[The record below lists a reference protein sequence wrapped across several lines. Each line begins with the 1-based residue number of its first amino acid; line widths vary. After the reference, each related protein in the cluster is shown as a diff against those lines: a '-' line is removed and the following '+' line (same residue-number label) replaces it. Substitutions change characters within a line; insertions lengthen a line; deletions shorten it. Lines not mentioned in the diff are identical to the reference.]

1 MFCPNCHAEYRAG
14 YTHCPDC
21 DVDLV
26 SSLPMVR
33 KDDAPELIWRG
44 SDPVSFS
51 RVLDVLSEAGINCD
65 VQAKRDHLAF
75 ELGMPRPFYEIR
87 VLRSRRDEA
96 LPLVSPIGDSL
107 PLASQLHDFMTDPG
121 DDPPGDDR

>member
-1 MFCPNCHAEYRAG
+1 MFCPNCHAEYLEGVTRCA
-14 YTHCPDC
+14 DC

-26 SSLPMVR
+26 ASLPLAPE
-33 KDDAPELIWRG
+33 DDAPDLVWRG
-44 SDPVSFS
+44 SDPVAFS
-51 RVLDVLSEAGINCD
+51 RVINVLADAGIDCD
-65 VQAKRDHLAF
+65 VQAKHDHLAF